1 MTWQYHVF
9 SLEDLQAYFE
19 VPNGTFRT
27 KIRADND
34 TDNSFST
41 LTAEM
46 TIAIPDQLPFVNLGN
61 WTAPSNTCTDTSTT
75 TTTSSSTTSSSTT
88 LPPAAPNAPTNT
100 SVNYQ
105 GEDVFFNWEYT
116 AGQTDLVEFHINYSY
131 DNQTWTRIVIDDV
144 DARSYTLDKSF
155 IQTGVFYWEIAS
167 CGDVSAGESCATGD
181 SNNFKTTEYVAPT
194 TTTLPP
200 APVVEVIPEPE
211 PEPEPIVEVIIIG
224 GEEVEFTETEI
235 ADGTVEREQERAKNL
250 EELGCEAT
258 DAQVA
263 RGDCGDI
270 DIFADDE
277 NDETLQTDIFDSDEF
292 DENMQTDIFDP
303 DELTDGE
310 LEELEELEKEI
321 EKQIIEDLGAEFF
334 DGPVEDL
341 SEEELVELEELVD
354 SIIFI
359 QENVNFDDFVVLEED
374 PEFLDDLEFE
384 DEIIIVIPE
393 DDKKEE
399 VEPIIEIFD
408 EDEVVEIKE
417 EPVVIVEEVIAE
429 VDVELSEEEVVE
441 IEEAVVELV
450 EVIEA
455 SEEVIPEVPDEIIED
470 LTEEQVDVVVESY
483 VETLE
488 VETKVEI
495 IEDVVEVGI
504 EDLTDEQVTVVAA
517 VVESAIEDV
526 EVLDEEQVETV
537 AEVLGLD
544 DSTDVAVIAEN
555 AKEDEAVAEAVD
567 SYVERA
573 ASEDNADV
581 EDYNFSDAVVEVQT
595 EEFLEN
601 PAVIFQV
608 DLEEISFAALDEG
621 MSLQQKEKSQEVVVP
636 VIIASQIVSAAVVPY
651 RRIR

>member
-9 SLEDLQAYFE
+9 SLEDLQTYFE

-75 TTTSSSTTSSSTT
+75 TTTTSTTV
-88 LPPAAPNAPTNT
+88 PPAAPNAPTNT

-105 GEDVFFNWEYT
+105 GEDVFFTWEYT
-116 AGQTDLVEFHINYSY
+116 AGATDLVEFHINYSY
-131 DNQTWTRIVIDDV
+131 DNQTWTRVVIDDV

-155 IQTGVFYWEIAS
+155 IQTGTFYWEIAS
-167 CGDVSAGESCATGD
+167 CGDVNNGESCATGD
-181 SNNFKTTEYVAPT
+181 SNNFETTEFIAPT
-194 TTTLPP
+194 TTVAP
-200 APVVEVIPEPE
+200 APTPEPE
-211 PEPEPIVEVIIIG
+211 PEPDPEPEPPPIIEVVVIG
-224 GEEVEFTETEI
+224 GEEVEYTE
-235 ADGTVEREQERAKNL
+235 AQVQDGNIDRDLQRDKNQDL
-250 EELGCEAT
+250 YGCSLT
-258 DAQVA
+258 DAQLA
-263 RGDCGDI
+263 RGDDCDGVVI
-270 DIFADDE
+270 TEII
-277 NDETLQTDIFDSDEF
+277 TVDEF
-292 DENMQTDIFDP
+292 DEMDDFVDDVNVLS
-303 DELTDGE
+303 DEEIEE
-310 LEELEELEKEI
+310 LERQAQEEAERMQQELEELEKEI
-321 EKQIIEDLGAEFF
+321 EKQVIEDLGSEFF

-341 SEEELVELEELVD
+341 SEDELVELEELVD

-359 QENVNFDDFVVLEED
+359 QENVNFDDFVVLED
-374 PEFLDDLEFE
+374 DSEFLDDIEFE
-384 DEIIIVIPE
+384 DEIIIVVPE

-399 VEPIIEIFD
+399 VEPIIEVFD
-408 EDEVVEIKE
+408 EDEVKEIKE
-417 EPVVIVEEVIAE
+417 EPDVKVDEVIKEA
-429 VDVELSEEEVVE
+429 DVELSEEEVVE

-450 EVIEA
+450 DVIEA
-455 SEEVIPEVPDEIIED
+455 SDEVIPEVPDEIIED
-470 LTEEQVDVVVESY
+470 LTDEQVEVVVESY

-504 EDLTDEQVTVVAA
+504 DDLTDEQVTVVAA
-517 VVESAIEDV
+517 VVESAIDDV
-526 EVLDEEQVETV
+526 EVLDDEQVETV

-651 RRIR
+651 RRIK

>member
-9 SLEDLQAYFE
+9 SLEDLQTYFE

-75 TTTSSSTTSSSTT
+75 TTTTSTTV
-88 LPPAAPNAPTNT
+88 PPAAPNAPTNT

-105 GEDVFFNWEYT
+105 GEDVFFTWEYT
-116 AGQTDLVEFHINYSY
+116 AGATDLVEFHINYSY
-131 DNQTWTRIVIDDV
+131 DNQTWTRVVIDDV

-155 IQTGVFYWEIAS
+155 IQTGTFYWEIAS
-167 CGDVSAGESCATGD
+167 CGDVNNGESCATGD
-181 SNNFKTTEYVAPT
+181 SNNFETTEFIAPT
-194 TTTLPP
+194 TTVAP
-200 APVVEVIPEPE
+200 APTPEPE
-211 PEPEPIVEVIIIG
+211 PEPDPEPEPPPIIEVVVIG
-224 GEEVEFTETEI
+224 GEEVEYTE
-235 ADGTVEREQERAKNL
+235 AQVQDGNIDRDLQRDKNQDL
-250 EELGCEAT
+250 YGCSLT
-258 DAQVA
+258 DAQLA
-263 RGDCGDI
+263 RGDDCDGVVI
-270 DIFADDE
+270 TEII
-277 NDETLQTDIFDSDEF
+277 TVDEF
-292 DENMQTDIFDP
+292 DEMDDFVDDVNVLS
-303 DELTDGE
+303 DEEIEE
-310 LEELEELEKEI
+310 LERQAQEEAERMQQELEELEKEI
-321 EKQIIEDLGAEFF
+321 EKQVIEDLGSEFF

-341 SEEELVELEELVD
+341 SEDELVELEELVD

-359 QENVNFDDFVVLEED
+359 QENVNFDDFVVLED
-374 PEFLDDLEFE
+374 DSEFLDDIEFE
-384 DEIIIVIPE
+384 DEIIIVVPE

-399 VEPIIEIFD
+399 VEPIIEVFD
-408 EDEVVEIKE
+408 EDEVKEIKE
-417 EPVVIVEEVIAE
+417 EPDVKVDEVIKEA
-429 VDVELSEEEVVE
+429 DVELSEEEVVE

-455 SEEVIPEVPDEIIED
+455 SDEVIPEVPDEIIED
-470 LTEEQVDVVVESY
+470 LTDEQVEVVVESY

-504 EDLTDEQVTVVAA
+504 DDLTDEQVTVVAA
-517 VVESAIEDV
+517 VVESAIDDV
-526 EVLDEEQVETV
+526 EVLDDEQVETV

-651 RRIR
+651 RRIK

>member
-1 MTWQYHVF
+1 
-9 SLEDLQAYFE
+9 
-19 VPNGTFRT
+19 
-27 KIRADND
+27 
-34 TDNSFST
+34 
-41 LTAEM
+41 
-46 TIAIPDQLPFVNLGN
+46 
-61 WTAPSNTCTDTSTT
+61 
-75 TTTSSSTTSSSTT
+75 
-88 LPPAAPNAPTNT
+88 
-100 SVNYQ
+100 
-105 GEDVFFNWEYT
+105 
-116 AGQTDLVEFHINYSY
+116 
-131 DNQTWTRIVIDDV
+131 
-144 DARSYTLDKSF
+144 
-155 IQTGVFYWEIAS
+155 
-167 CGDVSAGESCATGD
+167 VSAGESCATGD

-200 APVVEVIPEPE
+200 APVVVVIPEPE

-224 GEEVEFTETEI
+224 GVEQGFTETEI
-235 ADGTVEREQERAKNL
+235 ADGTVERQRERAKNL

-270 DIFADDE
+270 DIFVDDE
-277 NDETLQTDIFDSDEF
+277 NDETLQTDIFDSDEL
-292 DENMQTDIFDP
+292 DENMQDDILDA
-303 DELTDGE
+303 DELSDEE
-310 LEELEELEKEI
+310 LEELERQAQEDAERMQRELEELEKEKQVI
-321 EKQIIEDLGAEFF
+321 EELGDDFF
-334 DGPVEDL
+334 DGPVDDL
-341 SEEELVELEELVD
+341 SEEELEELEELVD

-359 QENVNFDDFVVLEED
+359 QENVNFDEFVVIEED

-399 VEPIIEIFD
+399 VEPIIEVFD
-408 EDEVVEIKE
+408 EDEVEEIKE

-517 VVESAIEDV
+517 VVESAIDDV
-526 EVLDEEQVETV
+526 EVLDDEQVETV

>member
-9 SLEDLQAYFE
+9 SLEDLQTYFE

-75 TTTSSSTTSSSTT
+75 TTTTSTTV
-88 LPPAAPNAPTNT
+88 PPAAPNAPTNT

-105 GEDVFFNWEYT
+105 GEDVFFTWEYT
-116 AGQTDLVEFHINYSY
+116 AGATDLVEFHINYSY
-131 DNQTWTRIVIDDV
+131 DNQTWTRVVIDDV

-155 IQTGVFYWEIAS
+155 IQTGTFYWEIAS
-167 CGDVSAGESCATGD
+167 CGDVNNGESCATGD
-181 SNNFKTTEYVAPT
+181 SNNFETTEFIAPT
-194 TTTLPP
+194 TTVAP
-200 APVVEVIPEPE
+200 APTPEPE
-211 PEPEPIVEVIIIG
+211 PEPDPEPEPPPIIEVVVIG
-224 GEEVEFTETEI
+224 GEEVEYTE
-235 ADGTVEREQERAKNL
+235 AQVQDGNIDRDLQRDKNQDL
-250 EELGCEAT
+250 YGCSLT
-258 DAQVA
+258 DAQLA
-263 RGDCGDI
+263 RGDDCDGVVI
-270 DIFADDE
+270 TEII
-277 NDETLQTDIFDSDEF
+277 TVDEF
-292 DENMQTDIFDP
+292 DEMDDFVDDVNVLS
-303 DELTDGE
+303 DEEIEE
-310 LEELEELEKEI
+310 LERQAQEEAERMQQELEELEKEI
-321 EKQIIEDLGAEFF
+321 EKQVIEDLGSEFF

-341 SEEELVELEELVD
+341 SEDELVELEELVD

-359 QENVNFDDFVVLEED
+359 QENVNFDDFVVLED
-374 PEFLDDLEFE
+374 DSEFLDDIEFE
-384 DEIIIVIPE
+384 DEIIIVVTE

-399 VEPIIEIFD
+399 VEPIIEVFD
-408 EDEVVEIKE
+408 EDEVKEIKE
-417 EPVVIVEEVIAE
+417 EPDVKVDEVIKEA
-429 VDVELSEEEVVE
+429 DVELSEEEVVE

-450 EVIEA
+450 DVIEA
-455 SEEVIPEVPDEIIED
+455 SDEVIPEVPDEIIED
-470 LTEEQVDVVVESY
+470 LTDEQVEVVVESY

-504 EDLTDEQVTVVAA
+504 DDLTDEQVTVVAA
-517 VVESAIEDV
+517 VVESAIDDV
-526 EVLDEEQVETV
+526 EVLDDEQVETV

-651 RRIR
+651 RRIK

>member
-1 MTWQYHVF
+1 
-9 SLEDLQAYFE
+9 
-19 VPNGTFRT
+19 
-27 KIRADND
+27 
-34 TDNSFST
+34 
-41 LTAEM
+41 M

-88 LPPAAPNAPTNT
+88 LPPAAPNAPSNT

-131 DNQTWTRIVIDDV
+131 DNQTWTRIVIDNV

-250 EELGCEAT
+250 EVLGCEAT

-270 DIFADDE
+270 DIFANDE

-292 DENMQTDIFDP
+292 DENMQTDIFDA
-303 DELTDGE
+303 DELTDEE

-321 EKQIIEDLGAEFF
+321 EKQIIEDLGTEFF
-334 DGPVEDL
+334 DGPVDDL
-341 SEEELVELEELVD
+341 SEEELEELEELVD

-359 QENVNFDDFVVLEED
+359 QENVNFDEFVVLEED

-399 VEPIIEIFD
+399 VEPIIEVFD

-429 VDVELSEEEVVE
+429 VDVDLSEEEVVE

-517 VVESAIEDV
+517 VVESAIDDV

>member
-1 MTWQYHVF
+1 
-9 SLEDLQAYFE
+9 
-19 VPNGTFRT
+19 
-27 KIRADND
+27 
-34 TDNSFST
+34 
-41 LTAEM
+41 
-46 TIAIPDQLPFVNLGN
+46 
-61 WTAPSNTCTDTSTT
+61 
-75 TTTSSSTTSSSTT
+75 
-88 LPPAAPNAPTNT
+88 
-100 SVNYQ
+100 
-105 GEDVFFNWEYT
+105 
-116 AGQTDLVEFHINYSY
+116 
-131 DNQTWTRIVIDDV
+131 
-144 DARSYTLDKSF
+144 
-155 IQTGVFYWEIAS
+155 
-167 CGDVSAGESCATGD
+167 
-181 SNNFKTTEYVAPT
+181 
-194 TTTLPP
+194 
-200 APVVEVIPEPE
+200 
-211 PEPEPIVEVIIIG
+211 
-224 GEEVEFTETEI
+224 
-235 ADGTVEREQERAKNL
+235 
-250 EELGCEAT
+250 
-258 DAQVA
+258 VA

-270 DIFADDE
+270 DIFVDDE
-277 NDETLQTDIFDSDEF
+277 NDETLQTDIFDSDEL
-292 DENMQTDIFDP
+292 DENMQDDILDA
-303 DELTDGE
+303 DELSDEE
-310 LEELEELEKEI
+310 LEELERQAQEDAERMQRELEELEKEKQVI
-321 EKQIIEDLGAEFF
+321 EELGDDFF
-334 DGPVEDL
+334 DGPVDDL
-341 SEEELVELEELVD
+341 SEEELEELEELVD

-359 QENVNFDDFVVLEED
+359 QENVNFDEFVVIEED

-399 VEPIIEIFD
+399 VEPIIEVFD
-408 EDEVVEIKE
+408 EDEVEEIKE

-470 LTEEQVDVVVESY
+470 LT
-483 VETLE
+483 
-488 VETKVEI
+488 
-495 IEDVVEVGI
+495 
-504 EDLTDEQVTVVAA
+504 DEQVTVVAA
-517 VVESAIEDV
+517 VVESAIDDV
-526 EVLDEEQVETV
+526 EVLDDEQVETV